1 MISPEEKIIND
12 KISEYDELK
21 KYLLENGQVTYE
33 NFVGETFR
41 KYLLISCASLFENL
55 IQEIISEFVSKNTS
69 SEMVKSLV
77 KSKVIERQY
86 HTYFDWKNRSA
97 NSFYKLFGGE
107 FADSMK
113 LKIKSD
119 DKLKE
124 SEKAFLEIGSE
135 RNLLVHE
142 NFLGYQLN
150 KTVDEILEL
159 FKEACD
165 YIRFLKDVLI

>member
-1 MISPEEKIIND
+1 
-12 KISEYDELK
+12 
-21 KYLLENGQVTYE
+21 
-33 NFVGETFR
+33 
-41 KYLLISCASLFENL
+41 
-55 IQEIISEFVSKNTS
+55 
-69 SEMVKSLV
+69 MVKSLV

-107 FADSMK
+107 FADSIK

-159 FKEACD
+159 FKKACD
-165 YIRFLKDVLI
+165 YISFLKDVLV